1 MHEPYMLDESR
12 VLEVLGIEVETV
24 TAAVHTADAAAPVPT
39 CPGWTVEDVVRHL
52 GGEFRRAR
60 LWLTSDSGPHQRQCE
75 PGTGRTPTAALRE
88 GFEGLY
94 SELAG
99 RDPADHAAT
108 WCPTDSTYGFWRRRM
123 LHETTVHRVD
133 VQTAIGVERSVIP
146 EHVALD
152 GIDEVLTLW
161 FGRRSSMMGLSGTR
175 ACTVAVQAGG
185 RRWLARTRPGET
197 TARRCVPGDTEP
209 GDVTV
214 CGDPVSTYLWLWGR
228 AAPGTV
234 SVVGSD
240 EDAAG
245 QLWALLRLATR

>member
-12 VLEVLGIEVETV
+12 VLETLGIEVETV
-24 TAAVHTADAAAPVPT
+24 TAAAHAADTVAPVPT

-52 GGEFRRAR
+52 GGAFRRAR
-60 LWLTSDSGPHQRQCE
+60 LWLTNGAAAQQCQSE
-75 PGTGRTPTAALRE
+75 PGTDQTPTVELRE
-88 GFEGLY
+88 GFEGLH

-99 RDPADHAAT
+99 HDPAEPAAT
-108 WCPTDSTYGFWRRRM
+108 WWPTDSTYGFWRRRM
-123 LHETTVHRVD
+123 VHETTMHRVD
-133 VQTAIGVERSVIP
+133 VQTATGVALSAIP
-146 EHVALD
+146 EHVAID

-175 ACTVAVQAGG
+175 ECTVAVHAGG
-185 RRWLARTRPGET
+185 YSWLARTRPGET
-197 TARRCVPGDTEP
+197 SARRCAPGDTES
-209 GDVTV
+209 GDVAV
-214 CGDPVSTYLWLWGR
+214 CGNPVSTYLWLWGR

-234 SVVGSD
+234 SVTGPD